1 MTVKRL
7 GTAALAL
14 ALSLALAACGSGDS
28 SGGSSAS
35 GGTRTIKIAVGA
47 TTAASI
53 PIWVGI
59 DQGIFKKHNFT
70 VSMVTLSGT
79 KAPPALASGS
89 VQISDSG
96 ISDLSG
102 AIAAGSPIT
111 VVGTTYPFQF
121 FRMYG
126 QKGITSPAQLKG
138 KTIAASSAGS
148 ASDTAIEVAMG
159 PSGLKRNTDY
169 KVTYIGD
176 NGARRAALQQGV
188 VQAIVVSP
196 PTAEL
201 VAKDGFP
208 VVADLIKEKQP
219 YGYSS
224 FGVQKSWAT
233 KNKAEL
239 VEFLSAYA
247 EAVNYSKQHSDAAF
261 AAEKKY
267 LALTDQKIIQDV
279 YDVSVSQMPA
289 YPTTDLATVQNTIK
303 YSQNPAVQ
311 KLDPNSV
318 FDNSYVTEAQSNGG

>member
-28 SGGSSAS
+28 SGGSGSG

-53 PIWVGI
+53 PLWVGI
-59 DQGIFKKHNFT
+59 DQGIFKKHNFS
-70 VSMVTLSGT
+70 VSLVTLSGT

-96 ISDLSG
+96 ISDLAG
-102 AIAAGSPIT
+102 AIVAGAPIT
-111 VVGTTYPFQF
+111 IVGTTYPFQF

-126 QKGITSPAQLKG
+126 QKGITSPADLKG

-188 VQAIVVSP
+188 VQAVVVSP

-239 VEFLSAYA
+239 VDFLTAYA
-247 EAVNYSKQHSDAAF
+247 EAVNYSKQHKDAAF

-267 LALTDQKIIQDV
+267 LNLTDQTIIQDV
-279 YDVSVSQMPA
+279 YDVSVAQMPA
-289 YPTTDLATVQNTIK
+289 YPTTDLATAQNTVK
-303 YSQNPAVQ
+303 YSQNEAVR
-311 KLDPNSV
+311 KVDPSTL
-318 FDNSYVTEAQSNGG
+318 FDNSYVSQAQGNG